1 MNAAATPPTRSTGL
15 RAWLPAIAAW
25 TLVVLFLAVALV
37 SLAGRVVVSQLAGSE
52 ERIAEEIGRQ
62 LGLEVTIERLDG
74 RFQVL
79 HPVVDLHGLSVR
91 PPDAEIAARVGRIQL
106 EVDVLRSL
114 LRMTLVPAALLIDDL
129 DMALER
135 TTDGQIRLRGG
146 VVAADIP
153 LTAMAEFF
161 RTAGYVQIENSE
173 LVLHRAGADG
183 PDRLAVEGVLQY
195 RRGEGRGLLELAYR
209 ADGIAQPALGRL
221 HYRLRDK
228 PLSGAIPRGRIELD
242 MTDLA
247 LTPGLSEWW
256 PAGPEFE
263 GELASLQ
270 VMGDLHPD
278 SGVQVDI
285 DARAPRLRVGA
296 SPMLENVELTL
307 AAVGLGAATGSLR
320 LGRSG
325 GEVEGVPL
333 NLEGLE
339 VRWRDLKG
347 SPQVLLSS
355 PGFASAPLLHVLL
368 STPGLPEVAE
378 RWLAGLGPRGSVQNA
393 RLLLEPDTGR
403 FALATHVQGLDLDGY
418 RGAPAIS
425 GADLDLVLFERGGWI
440 DLDSGAFGLHFPD
453 VFPTGWN
460 YERGRGRVELAFD
473 EGAVAVHGADIEIF
487 GDGVHAHGAFA
498 LHLPQEEAERSIS
511 LMIGIEQA
519 EAGRTADFLPA
530 RMPPALRSWL
540 VEAVRQ
546 GSVDEGGVVISGLLL
561 PHLRGPLRPELFFD
575 VTGGD
580 VAFDPRWPVAEDVR
594 GRLLVERDGFSG
606 QLQSGRLG
614 GLNLTDVELQLPTPE
629 GGLAALEIRGGGRA
643 KAADGLEFLAAM
655 PVDAGLLSGLA
666 AWRAEGELGLD
677 YDLAV
682 PLDGSAVEHAAVG
695 IALDLE
701 HLYVAEVA
709 LDVAQVRGRIEYR
722 HPGQLLSR
730 DLVGELFSGPVRARL
745 EGALEPGEE
754 GGLRIGLAGEADA
767 AELALW
773 TTVDTLVGAEGTFDY
788 DIGVALARGGAV
800 ELALTS
806 TAADLHTGLPEPVGR
821 GDGPL
826 ALRLDAA
833 PDEDWTMSYSWG
845 SHGGSFRV
853 RDQKFLS
860 GTIGFGVE
868 PPELPDAGLVAR
880 GRIERIDLSAWSY
893 ALAAIEDAAVAR
905 GRPRTRRRTAADLDV
920 LLDFTETSWDGR
932 NLGPASLEVGGSTLA
947 TELAFVSEPVAGRLL
962 ARIDEPLELELDHLR
977 WPPAASDNSTAFAVS
992 DIDPAAFMPM
1002 NVRIDALEWQGTAVG
1017 ALAFELRPAAEI
1029 LVIEGIR
1036 GDLRGLEF
1044 GPDEEGRSRLEWRF
1058 GARPQ
1063 SRYQGRIFGHQSSRV
1078 LEDWGLAPTLDS
1090 ESFVFDLDF
1099 AWPGSPMKLSA
1110 RELDGRVRIDIGRGR
1125 FVQVEAGTGPLR
1137 LIGLFNF
1144 ATIARRMRLDF
1155 TDVYQR
1161 GMAFDDITG
1170 VLDFDSGRVRS
1181 ARPLSIRGP
1190 GSSFRIGAELDLV
1203 SQALEGDIIV
1213 TLPVSRNLPWYA
1225 AYAIL
1230 LANPI
1235 TGAGVLVAE
1244 RVFRDQIDRFSS
1256 ARYRLRGSLDQ
1267 PEVDFVSIFADEVD
1281 LPVRMRPEDDPNLE
1295 WLLDD
1300 PFLWPDEYPL
1310 TLPLEENDS

>member
-1 MNAAATPPTRSTGL
+1 MSVAAPPPTRSTGL
-15 RAWLPAIAAW
+15 RAWLPAMAAW
-25 TLVVLFLAVALV
+25 MLVILFLAVAAV
-37 SLAGRVVVSQLAGSE
+37 SLVGRVAVSQLAGSE
-52 ERIAEEIGRQ
+52 QRIADEIGRQ
-62 LGLEVTIERLDG
+62 LGLEVAIGRLDG

-91 PPDAEIAARVGRIQL
+91 PVGADVAVRVGRIQL
-106 EVDVLRSL
+106 EIDVPRSL
-114 LRMTLVPAALLIDDL
+114 LRMALVPAALVIDDL

-135 TTDGQIRLRGG
+135 TAEGQIRLRGG

-153 LTAMAEFF
+153 LSAVAEFF

-173 LVLHRAGADG
+173 LALHRAGAGG
-183 PDRLAVEGVLQY
+183 PDRLALDGVLQY
-195 RRGEGRGLLELAYR
+195 RRGEGRGVLELAYR
-209 ADGIAQPALGRL
+209 ADGIPLPALGRL

-228 PLSGAIPRGRIELD
+228 PLSGTIPRGRIELA

-247 LTPGLSEWW
+247 LTQGLSEWW
-256 PAGPEFE
+256 PGGPEFD
-263 GELASLQ
+263 GELESLQ
-270 VMGDLHPD
+270 VIGDLHPD

-285 DARAPRLRVGA
+285 EARAPRLRVGA

-307 AAVGLGAATGSLR
+307 GAVGLGAATGSLK

-325 GEVEGVPL
+325 GQVEGVPL

-339 VRWRDLKG
+339 VRWRDLEG

-355 PGFASAPLLHVLL
+355 PGFASAPLLRVLL
-368 STPGLPEVAE
+368 STPGLPEMVE
-378 RWLAGLGPRGSVQNA
+378 RWLAGLGPRGTVRDA
-393 RLLLEPDTGR
+393 RLLLEPASGR
-403 FALATHVQGLDLDGY
+403 FALATRLQELHLDGY

-425 GADLDLVLFERGGWI
+425 DADLDLVLFEQGGWI

-473 EGAVAVHGADIEIF
+473 KGGVAVSGADIEIF

-511 LMIGIEQA
+511 LMIGIERA

-530 RMPPALRSWL
+530 RMPPALRGWL
-540 VEAVRQ
+540 VEAVRR
-546 GSVDEGGVVISGLLL
+546 GSVEEGGVVISGLLL

-575 VTGGD
+575 IAGGH
-580 VAFDPRWPVAEDVR
+580 VAFDPRWPVAEDVG
-594 GRLLVERDGFSG
+594 GRLLVERYAFTG
-606 QLQSGRLG
+606 QLHSGRLG
-614 GLNLTDVELQLPTPE
+614 GLELTDVELQLPMPE

-643 KAADGLEFLAAM
+643 AAADGLEFLAAM
-655 PVDAGLLSGLA
+655 PVDTGLLSGLA
-666 AWRAEGELGLD
+666 AWRAEGELGLN
-677 YDLAV
+677 YELAV

-695 IALDLE
+695 VALDLE

-709 LDVAQVRGRIEYR
+709 LSAQRVRGRIEYR

-730 DLVGELFSGPVRARL
+730 DLAGELFSGPVEVQL
-745 EGALEPGEE
+745 EGALEPGED
-754 GGLRIGLAGEADA
+754 GLRIGLTGEADA
-767 AELALW
+767 SELAVW
-773 TTVDTLVGAEGTFDY
+773 TTVDTLVGAEGVFDY
-788 DIGVALARGGAV
+788 DIDITLALSGAV
-800 ELALTS
+800 GLTLTS
-806 TAADLHTGLPEPVGR
+806 TADDLRTGLPEPVDR

-826 ALRLDAA
+826 ALRLAAA
-833 PDEDWTMSYSWG
+833 PDEDWTMAYTWG
-845 SHGGSFRV
+845 SHGGSFRL
-853 RDQKFLS
+853 RDREFVS

-868 PPELPDAGLVAR
+868 PPELPDAGLQAR
-880 GRIERIDLSAWSY
+880 GRIERIDLGAWSN

-920 LLDFTETSWDGR
+920 VLEFTETAWGGR
-932 NLGPASLEVGGSTLA
+932 ELGPASLQVGGSTLA
-947 TELAFVSEPVAGRLL
+947 TELAIVSESAAGRML

-977 WPPAASDNSTAFAVS
+977 WPPAASGDATAFPAG
-992 DIDPAAFMPM
+992 DIDPAAFISM
-1002 NVRIDALEWQGTAVG
+1002 NVHIDALEWHGASVG
-1017 ALAFELRPAAEI
+1017 ALAFELRPANEI

-1036 GDLRGLEF
+1036 GDLRGLEL

-1063 SRYQGRIFGHQSSRV
+1063 SRYQGRIFGSQSSGV
-1078 LEDWGLAPTLDS
+1078 LEGWGLAPTLDS
-1090 ESFVFDLDF
+1090 ESFAFDLDL
-1099 AWPGSPMKLSA
+1099 AWPGSPMHLSA
-1110 RELDGRVRIDIGRGR
+1110 RELDGRVRIEVGRGR

-1161 GMAFDDITG
+1161 GMAFDDING

-1203 SQALEGDIIV
+1203 SQALEGDIVV

-1281 LPVRMRPEDDPNLE
+1281 LPVRMPPEDDPNLE

-1300 PFLWPDEYPL
+1300 PFLWPDEFPL